1 MKSSLTRAAALLAWP
16 GLALTLAAAELGDPA
31 APLKISEWIKGS
43 PVNLA
48 DAKGQKIVVV
58 EFWATWCPPCRTSIP
73 HLTELAKKF
82 KDKDVVI
89 VGISDEKPPV
99 VKAFVEKMGPK
110 MDYVVALDDDNATA
124 EGYMRAYDQNGI
136 PHAFIVDKT
145 SRVVWHGHPMG
156 GLDQALEEVV
166 AGKLDMDKVR
176 KRNRAEAKLQEYFQR
191 LLSGGDEAKTAE
203 LEKEL
208 VALDQEL
215 GGLMD
220 GRKFDP
226 ADLRKRAQ
234 FSRLLREYQQTY
246 LSGEDV
252 PAAQLAA
259 MEKTLTELAP
269 AGFELATF
277 KQEMSASKAFRDYMM
292 EATTTA
298 RAEKLAELGKKL
310 EDLDSKNHQMLNQ
323 IAWILL
329 TDENVKKRDV
339 ALATRIAKAAYDA
352 CEGKDASVVDTYAR
366 ALFDSGQVDDAIR
379 EQKKAIELCQ
389 DNDMRKELE
398 ANLQTYQA
406 KKSGP

>member
-1 MKSSLTRAAALLAWP
+1 MKSSLTRAAALLALP

-31 APLKISEWIKGS
+31 APLKISEWIKGD

-48 DAKGQKIVVV
+48 DAKGKKIVVV

-73 HLTELAKKF
+73 HLTDLAKKY

-99 VKAFVEKMGPK
+99 VKSFVEKMGPK
-110 MDYVVALDDDNATA
+110 MDYVVAIDDDNATA

-136 PHAFIVDKT
+136 PHAFLVDKT
-145 SRVVWHGHPMG
+145 GRVVWHGHPMG
-156 GLDQALEEVV
+156 GLDKALEEAV
-166 AGKLDMDKVR
+166 AGKLDLDKVR
-176 KRNRAEAKLQEYFQR
+176 KRSRAEAKLQDYFQL

-220 GRKFDP
+220 GQKFDP
-226 ADLRKRAQ
+226 ADIRKRAR

-252 PAAQLAA
+252 PATKLAE

-269 AGFELATF
+269 AGFELATY
-277 KQEMSASKAFRDYMM
+277 KQEMSASKAFREYMM

-310 EDLDSKNHQMLNQ
+310 EGLDSKNHQMLNQ

-366 ALFDSGQVDDAIR
+366 ALFDSGKVDDAIR

-389 DNDMRKELE
+389 DDDQRKEYE

-406 KKSGP
+406 KKSGK

>member
-1 MKSSLTRAAALLAWP
+1 MKSSLPRAAALLAWP

-145 SRVVWHGHPMG
+145 SHVVWHGHPMG

-226 ADLRKRAQ
+226 ADLRKRAR
-234 FSRLLREYQQTY
+234 FSHLLREYQQTY

-339 ALATRIAKAAYDA
+339 ALASRIAKAAYDA

-389 DNDMRKELE
+389 DDDMRKELE

-406 KKSGP
+406 KKSGK

>member
-1 MKSSLTRAAALLAWP
+1 MKSSLTRAAALLALP
-16 GLALTLAAAELGDPA
+16 GLALSLAAAELGDPV
-31 APLKISEWIKGS
+31 APLKISEWIKGD

-48 DAKGQKIVVV
+48 DAKGKKIVVV

-73 HLTELAKKF
+73 HLTDLAKKF

-99 VKAFVEKMGPK
+99 VKSFVEKMGPK
-110 MDYVVALDDDNATA
+110 MDYVVAIDDDNATA

-136 PHAFIVDKT
+136 PHAFIVDK
-145 SRVVWHGHPMG
+145 SGRVVWHGHPMG
-156 GLDQALEEVV
+156 GLDKALEEVV
-166 AGKLDMDKVR
+166 AGKLDLDKVR
-176 KRNRAEAKLQEYFQR
+176 KRSRAEAKLQEYYQL
-191 LLSGGDEAKTAE
+191 LLSGGEEAKTAE

-215 GGLMD
+215 GGLLD
-220 GRKFDP
+220 GQKFDP
-226 ADLRKRAQ
+226 ADIRKRAR
-234 FSRLLREYQQTY
+234 FSRLLREYQQAS
-246 LSGEDV
+246 LSEEDV
-252 PAAQLAA
+252 PAAKLAE

-269 AGFELATF
+269 AGFELAAF
-277 KQEMSASKAFRDYMM
+277 KQEMTASKAFREYMM

-310 EDLDSKNHQMLNQ
+310 EGLDSKNHQMLNQ

-366 ALFDSGQVDDAIR
+366 ALFDSGKVDEAIR

-389 DNDMRKELE
+389 DDDMRKEFE

-406 KKSGP
+406 KKSDK

>member
-1 MKSSLTRAAALLAWP
+1 MKSSLPRAAALLALP

-48 DAKGQKIVVV
+48 DVKGKKIVVV

-110 MDYVVALDDDNATA
+110 MDYVVAIDDDHATA
-124 EGYMRAYDQNGI
+124 EGYMGAYDQNGI
-136 PHAFIVDKT
+136 PHAFLVDKT
-145 SRVVWHGHPMG
+145 GRVVWHGHPMG

-166 AGKLDMDKVR
+166 AGKLDLDKVR

-339 ALATRIAKAAYDA
+339 ALATRIAKTAYDA

-389 DNDMRKELE
+389 DDDMRKELE

-406 KKSGP
+406 KKSGK

>member
-99 VKAFVEKMGPK
+99 VKSFVEKMGPK

-166 AGKLDMDKVR
+166 AGKLDLEKVR
-176 KRNRAEAKLQEYFQR
+176 MRNRAEAKLQEYFQQ

-220 GRKFDP
+220 GQKFDP
-226 ADLRKRAQ
+226 ADLRKRAR
-234 FSRLLREYQQTY
+234 FSRLLREYQQAY

-310 EDLDSKNHQMLNQ
+310 ESLDSKNHQMLNQ

-406 KKSGP
+406 KKSGK

>member
-1 MKSSLTRAAALLAWP
+1 MKSSLTRAAALLALP

-31 APLKISEWIKGS
+31 APLKISEWIKGD

-48 DAKGQKIVVV
+48 DAKGKKIVVV

-73 HLTELAKKF
+73 HLTDLAKKF

-89 VGISDEKPPV
+89 VGISDEKPAV
-99 VKAFVEKMGPK
+99 VKAFVEKMGSK
-110 MDYVVALDDDNATA
+110 MDYVVAIDDDNATA

-136 PHAFIVDKT
+136 PHAFLVDK
-145 SRVVWHGHPMG
+145 SGRVVWHGHPMG
-156 GLDQALEEVV
+156 GLDKALEEAV
-166 AGKLDMDKVR
+166 AGKLDLDNVR
-176 KRNRAEAKLQEYFQR
+176 KRSRAEAKLQEYFQL

-220 GRKFDP
+220 GQKFDP
-226 ADLRKRAQ
+226 ADLRKRAR

-246 LSGEDV
+246 LAEEDV
-252 PAAQLAA
+252 PAASLAE

-277 KQEMSASKAFRDYMM
+277 KQEMSASKAFRNYMM

-310 EDLDSKNHQMLNQ
+310 EGLDSKNHQMLNQ

-366 ALFDSGQVDDAIR
+366 ALFDSGKVDEAIR

-389 DNDMRKELE
+389 DDDMRKEFE

-406 KKSGP
+406 KKSGK

>member
-1 MKSSLTRAAALLAWP
+1 MKSSLTRAAALLALP

-31 APLKISEWIKGS
+31 APLKISEWIKGD

-48 DAKGQKIVVV
+48 DAKGKKIVVV

-73 HLTELAKKF
+73 HLTDLAKKY

-99 VKAFVEKMGPK
+99 VKSFVEKMGPK
-110 MDYVVALDDDNATA
+110 MDYVVAIDDDNATA

-136 PHAFIVDKT
+136 PHAFLVDKT
-145 SRVVWHGHPMG
+145 GRVVWHGHPMG
-156 GLDQALEEVV
+156 GLDKALEEAV
-166 AGKLDMDKVR
+166 AGKLDLDKVR
-176 KRNRAEAKLQEYFQR
+176 KRSRAEAKLQDYFQL

-220 GRKFDP
+220 GQKFDP
-226 ADLRKRAQ
+226 ADIRKRAR

-252 PAAQLAA
+252 PAAKLAE

-269 AGFELATF
+269 AGFELATY
-277 KQEMSASKAFRDYMM
+277 KQEMSASKAFREYMM

-310 EDLDSKNHQMLNQ
+310 EGLDSKNHQMLNQ

-366 ALFDSGQVDDAIR
+366 ALFDSGKVDDAIR

-389 DNDMRKELE
+389 DDDMRKEFE

-406 KKSGP
+406 KKSGK

>member
-1 MKSSLTRAAALLAWP
+1 MKSSLTRAAALLAGP

-31 APLKISEWIKGS
+31 APLKISEWIKGD
-43 PVNLA
+43 PVSLA
-48 DAKGQKIVVV
+48 DAKGKKIVVV

-73 HLTELAKKF
+73 HLTDLAKKF

-136 PHAFIVDKT
+136 PHAFLVDKT
-145 SRVVWHGHPMG
+145 GRVVWHGHPMG
-156 GLDQALEEVV
+156 GLDQALDEVV
-166 AGKLDMDKVR
+166 AGKLDLDKVR
-176 KRNRAEAKLQEYFQR
+176 KRSRAESRLQEYFQ
-191 LLSGGDEAKTAE
+191 LLLAGEEDKAAE

-208 VALDQEL
+208 TALEQEV
-215 GGLMD
+215 GNIFNGQ
-220 GRKFDP
+220 KFDP
-226 ADLRKRAQ
+226 ADIRKRLR
-234 FSRLLREYQQTY
+234 FSRLLREYQQAY
-246 LSGEDV
+246 LAGEGA
-252 PAAQLAA
+252 PAAQLAE

-269 AGFELATF
+269 PGFELAAF
-277 KQEMSASKAFRDYMM
+277 KQEMTASKAFRDYMM

-310 EDLDSKNHQMLNQ
+310 EGLDSKNHQMLNQ

-329 TDENVKKRDV
+329 TDENVKQRDV

-352 CEGKDASVVDTYAR
+352 CAGKDASVVDTYAR
-366 ALFDSGQVDDAIR
+366 ALFDSGKVDDAIH

-389 DNDMRKELE
+389 DDDLRKELE
-398 ANLQTYQA
+398 ANLQTYLA
-406 KKSGP
+406 KKAGQ